1 MDRMHRRGL
10 AWLLA
15 VPLVTVGSLS
25 AHALVYRIVEPE
37 PDARATLLETTG
49 HGYLSATPFLLG
61 TCLAFLVSG
70 LLAVVLRSRRGTAT
84 TPASWPL
91 ALLAPLGFAAQ
102 EHLERL
108 VATGSFPSELPAQP
122 TFLVGLALQ
131 LPFALAALLAA
142 RWLGRAAEAVGRAI
156 AIPAATPPR
165 PGASAPGA
173 VATVVLPPRPAL
185 ASGRSVRGPPRS
197 S

>member
-1 MDRMHRRGL
+1 MQRRGL

-15 VPLVTVGSLS
+15 LPLVTVGSLL
-25 AHALVYRIVEPE
+25 AHALAYRIVEPS
-37 PDARATLLETTG
+37 PGVRASLLETTG

-70 LLAVVLRSRRGTAT
+70 LLVVALRSRRGAAT

-102 EHLERL
+102 EYLERL
-108 VATGSFPSELPAQP
+108 AASGSFPSELVVQP

-131 LPFALAALLAA
+131 LPFALAGLLAA

-156 AIPAATPPR
+156 AIPATARDRGT
-165 PGASAPGA
+165 ASAP
-173 VATVVLPPRPAL
+173 VAAATLLLPPRPAL
-185 ASGRSVRGPPRS
+185 ASGRSVRGPPCS